1 MTWFTAQQYVE
12 PVAVDSVDVVAF
24 VAVVAGFVVVVRKV
38 DSVIV
43 VGFVVFVEVVDSVV
57 VFGFVV
63 VVLRTEKQFI
73 L

>member
-1 MTWFTAQQYVE
+1 MAI
-12 PVAVDSVDVVAF
+12 
-24 VAVVAGFVVVVRKV
+24 VAGFVVVVRKV